1 MSRGLEKS
9 IFESLSKAAVIDYA
23 NFIVR
28 AATIRKNL
36 SSAQYPIFL
45 KIYHDVGSK
54 IKGRSWTGKRDIK
67 DLGYDCAVTGN
78 SLVEDVALIGHWL
91 VLHTAKINEF
101 VQFQFELQELVLKE
115 EYSAALEIAES
126 FQKINGWSFWI
137 LEAIFYLTNKAHGS
151 EAARTLAKKIKDQSD
166 KRIINFAA
174 TVFCERVDDRYSID
188 AFASKWSD
196 IIPSHLKKPYLQSY
210 YLFHVLGVSDLGDSL
225 GSVICQDFCNSI
237 YDCYNTF
244 VEAIFSLVCSN
255 PSAISASIR
264 ESVSL
269 IVSGGITD
277 FRLKKIQ
284 FLFDGEPLCSD
295 INGDSLT
302 QNLYG
307 RLMSHISC
315 VEESSDSLRFIEEL
329 NENGA
334 VAIQSLSKLEKESL
348 GLRFLPIGLSLNDF
362 SANLFGKERKRSSSQ
377 PWATLLNQQTSVDDV
392 FILPSSQAWAAIR
405 RLADPGSGC
414 SNTSTA
420 TFLLEVYDGK
430 LTEVSSPPVSNNTIL
445 WLGYQLLEQGR
456 HEECELVV
464 KYLSTES
471 QFWSRQAKK
480 LSLTMLSETFKV
492 GEALELAYSI
502 LEENH
507 VYCFEY
513 PFSNIFS
520 DNSWA
525 DLKTLNPTITAI
537 VSHFTNATLESKDED
552 ILYICKM
559 ACKKI
564 HELNGGKKNL
574 NEEMSI
580 KEKNAAITLLSN
592 VWVEENLT
600 FLNFKTS
607 RDAMNDRLEVL
618 RLLVQAN
625 PDSEQEYASEI
636 LDITL
641 RESQWEGLSHVDETR
656 VFVNEAGI
664 MRWAEKELRQDFET
678 WKKAHAFEDV
688 DAIADKLMKIANLP
702 PDERLGELAD
712 GDLSEDNKILL
723 TIISRL
729 EGKFLNDPIDGL
741 HCYLSARIR
750 HGTIKNTFLAPLD
763 EAGFLVVGDSLDD
776 SVDKYLQDIN
786 PNDIESNVGPALRS
800 LSKNL
805 VRLINDALTH
815 KIRIKSEAHPGGY
828 IYIGNNS
835 GFFNKTAALV
845 GSMLD
850 FTNFITIIFAFF
862 WKQLEPSLQR
872 LHDYFL
878 NDFQQNTYS
887 LFDQAIS
894 QIESVGDGSRGLVT
908 ALTRIKNH
916 TCQKC
921 VVAAGWFQPHSNLTD
936 RVFSLEETISI
947 AVRASKNIYPRFN
960 AIIEV
965 EKVKCL
971 DSKFTA
977 LGMAAL
983 VEALST
989 LFENCWKYSGLYDKD
1004 YTIDVMSYVDT
1015 SNNILTLSISNPLSH
1030 SRISQLTPEYLKT
1043 VREKF
1048 QNILEFEFVASEGGT
1063 GLPKIAR
1070 FSYKVDR
1077 SICAVPLD
1085 IKLEGDNFVV
1095 TAFIPLHIRD
1105 EAFDVYTY

>member
-1 MSRGLEKS
+1 LEKS
-9 IFESLSKAAVIDYA
+9 IFKALSKAAVIDYA
-23 NFIVR
+23 TFIAR
-28 AATIRKNL
+28 AATIRTNL
-36 SSAQYPIFL
+36 PPIQYKTFL

-67 DLGYDCAVTGN
+67 DLGYDCAFTGK
-78 SLVEDVALIGHWL
+78 SLTEDILLAAQWL
-91 VLHTAKINEF
+91 TFHSARINHF
-101 VQFQFELQELVLKE
+101 VQFTLELQELILKE
-115 EYSAALEIAES
+115 EYSVALDMAES
-126 FQKINGWSFWI
+126 FQKANGWSFWI
-137 LEAIFYLTNKAHGS
+137 LEAIFYLTNKTHGS
-151 EAARTLAKKIKDQSD
+151 EAARKLAKKIKEQSD
-166 KRIINFAA
+166 NRIINFAA
-174 TVFCERVDDRYSID
+174 TIFSERVDDRYSID
-188 AFASKWSD
+188 AFASRWSD
-196 IIPSHLKKPYLQSY
+196 IIPNHLKKPHLQSY
-210 YLFHVLGVSDLGDSL
+210 YLFHALGISDLSDSL

-244 VEAIFSLVCSN
+244 VEAIFSIICSTPNAVSTPIRQSIDLLVASG
-255 PSAISASIR
+255 ISDIR
-264 ESVSL
+264 L
-269 IVSGGITD
+269 I
-277 FRLKKIQ
+277 KIQ
-284 FLFDGEPLCSD
+284 FLFGGELLYNNAETNSHTQNFFNLL
-295 INGDSLT
+295 INHSSGSEETPDSLK
-302 QNLYG
+302 
-307 RLMSHISC
+307 
-315 VEESSDSLRFIEEL
+315 FIEDL
-329 NENGA
+329 SKNGT
-334 VAIQSLSKLEKESL
+334 VAIESLSKLEKESL

-362 SANLFGKERKRSSSQ
+362 SSNLFGKERKKSTSQ
-377 PWATLLNQQTSVDDV
+377 PWATLLSQQTTLDDV
-392 FILPSSQAWAAIR
+392 FILSSDQAWSAIR
-405 RLADPGSGC
+405 RIADSKLRGSMVC
-414 SNTSTA
+414 TA
-420 TFLLEVYDGK
+420 TCLIDVYDGK
-430 LTEVSSPPVSNNTIL
+430 LTESTPLPISNNSIL
-445 WLGYQLLEQGR
+445 WLGYELVEQGR
-456 HEECELVV
+456 HDECELII
-464 KYLSTES
+464 KNLSKES
-471 QFWSRQAKK
+471 QFWQRQAKK
-480 LSLTMLSETFKV
+480 LSLTMLSQTFQIEK
-492 GEALELAYSI
+492 ALDLAYSI

-507 VYCFEY
+507 IYCFEY
-513 PFSNIFS
+513 PFANIFL

-525 DLKTLNPTITAI
+525 DLKSFNPTITAI
-537 VSHFTNATLESKDED
+537 VAHFTNATLETKDED

-564 HELNGGKKNL
+564 HEMNDGKKNL
-574 NEEMSI
+574 NDAMPL

-618 RLLVQAN
+618 RLLVQVN
-625 PDSEQEYASEI
+625 PDSEQVYASEVM
-636 LDITL
+636 DITL

-678 WKKAHAFEDV
+678 WKKAHAV
-688 DAIADKLMKIANLP
+688 DDAEAIADKLMKIANLP
-702 PDERLGELAD
+702 PDERLAELAD

-729 EGKFLNDPIDGL
+729 ESKFINDPLDGL

-750 HGTIKNTFLAPLD
+750 HGTIKNTFLGPLD
-763 EAGFLVVGDSLDD
+763 EAGFLVVGDSLDV
-776 SVDKYLQDIN
+776 SIDKYLQEIH
-786 PNDIESNVGPALRS
+786 PNDIESNVRPALLN
-800 LSKNL
+800 LSKSL
-805 VRLINDALTH
+805 VLLINDALTH
-815 KIRIKSEAHPGGY
+815 KIRIKSDKHPGGY

-850 FTNFITIIFAFF
+850 FTNFITVTFTFF

-878 NDFQQNTYS
+878 NEFQQNTYN
-887 LFDQAIS
+887 LFDQAIL

-908 ALTRIKNH
+908 ALTRIKNQ

-965 EKVKCL
+965 EKVDCL
-971 DSKFTA
+971 DTRFTA
-977 LGMAAL
+977 VGMAAL

-1004 YTIDVMSYVDT
+1004 YTIDVMPYIDT
-1015 SNNILTLSISNPLSH
+1015 SNNILSLSVSNPVSH
-1030 SRISQLTPEYLKT
+1030 SRVSQLTPEYLRT
-1043 VREKF
+1043 IRDKF

-1070 FSYKVDR
+1070 LSYKVDR

-1085 IKLEGDNFVV
+1085 IKLEGNNFVV
-1095 TAFIPLHIRD
+1095 TAFIPLHERD

>member
-9 IFESLSKAAVIDYA
+9 IFKTLSKAAVIDYA
-23 NFIVR
+23 TFIAR
-28 AATIRKNL
+28 AATIRNNL
-36 SSAQYPIFL
+36 TVIQYPVFL
-45 KIYHDVGSK
+45 EIYHDVGSK
-54 IKGRSWTGKRDIK
+54 IKGRTWTGKRDIK
-67 DLGYDCAVTGN
+67 DLGFDCAITGK
-78 SLVEDVALIGHWL
+78 SLTEDVLLAGHWL
-91 VLHTAKINEF
+91 ALHSAKINQF
-101 VQFQFELQELVLKE
+101 VQFELELQEHVLE
-115 EYSAALEIAES
+115 EKYSIALDMVES
-126 FQKINGWSFWI
+126 FQKANGWSFWV

-151 EAARTLAKKIKDQSD
+151 EAVRKLARQIKDQSD

-174 TVFCERVDDRYSID
+174 TIFSERVDERYSSE
-188 AFASKWSD
+188 AFTSRWSD
-196 IIPSHLKKPYLQSY
+196 VIPNHLKKPHLQSY
-210 YLFHVLGVSDLGDSL
+210 YLFHALGVSDLRDSL

-244 VEAIFSLVCSN
+244 VEAIFSLICGTPN
-255 PSAISASIR
+255 AILTPVLESINLL
-264 ESVSL
+264 VS
-269 IVSGGITD
+269 SGITD
-277 FRLKKIQ
+277 SRLKKIQ
-284 FLFDGEPLCSD
+284 FLLGGEPLCNSTRT
-295 INGDSLT
+295 NPLAQKFSSLL
-302 QNLYG
+302 NNH
-307 RLMSHISC
+307 SSSS
-315 VEESSDSLRFIEEL
+315 EETPDGQKFIEDL

-334 VAIQSLSKLEKESL
+334 VAIESLSKLEKEGL
-348 GLRFLPIGLSLNDF
+348 GLRFLPIGLSLIDF
-362 SANLFGKERKRSSSQ
+362 SSNLFGKERKKSTSQ
-377 PWATLLNQQTSVDDV
+377 PWVSLLSQQTTIEDV
-392 FILPSSQAWAAIR
+392 FILPSDQAWTAIR
-405 RLADPGSGC
+405 RLAGARC
-414 SNTSTA
+414 SMACTA
-420 TFLLEVYDGK
+420 TCLIDVYDGK
-430 LTEVSSPPVSNNTIL
+430 LSDNTSLPVSNNSIL
-445 WLGYQLLEQGR
+445 WLGYELLEQGR
-456 HEECELVV
+456 HDECKLIIEKLNA
-464 KYLSTES
+464 ES
-471 QFWSRQAKK
+471 KFWCRQAKK
-480 LSLTMLSETFKV
+480 LLLTMLSQTFQIE
-492 GEALELAYSI
+492 EALELAYSI
-502 LEENH
+502 LEEDY

-513 PFSNIFS
+513 PFASIFI

-525 DLKTLNPTITAI
+525 DLKFFNPTITAI
-537 VSHFTNATLESKDED
+537 VAHFTNATLETKDED

-564 HELNGGKKNL
+564 HEINGGKKNL
-574 NEEMSI
+574 NNDMPLR
-580 KEKNAAITLLSN
+580 EKNAAITLLSN

-600 FLNFKTS
+600 FLSFKNS

-625 PDSEQEYASEI
+625 PEGEQKYASEI
-636 LDITL
+636 MDITL

-688 DAIADKLMKIANLP
+688 EAIADKLMKIANLP
-702 PDERLGELAD
+702 PDARLAELAD

-729 EGKFLNDPIDGL
+729 ENKFLNDPLDGL

-750 HGTIKNTFLAPLD
+750 HGTIKNTFLGPLD
-763 EAGFLVVGDSLDD
+763 EAGFLVVGESLDA
-776 SVDKYLQDIN
+776 SIDKYLQEIH
-786 PNDIESNVGPALRS
+786 PNDIESSVGPALLALSRS
-800 LSKNL
+800 LVL
-805 VRLINDALTH
+805 LINDALTH
-815 KIRIKSEAHPGGY
+815 KIRIKSEKHPGGY

-850 FTNFITIIFAFF
+850 FTNFITVTFTFF

-878 NDFQQNTYS
+878 NEFQQNTYN

-894 QIESVGDGSRGLVT
+894 QIENIGDGSRGLVT
-908 ALTRIKNH
+908 ALTRIKNQ

-936 RVFSLEETISI
+936 RVFSLEEAISI

-960 AIIEV
+960 AVIEV
-965 EKVKCL
+965 EKVECL
-971 DSKFTA
+971 DAKFTA
-977 LGMAAL
+977 IGMAAL

-1004 YTIDVMSYVDT
+1004 YNIDVIPCIDT
-1015 SNNILTLSISNPLSH
+1015 ANNILSLSVSNPLSH
-1030 SRISQLTPEYLKT
+1030 SRISQLTPEYLKMI
-1043 VREKF
+1043 RERF

-1085 IKLEGDNFVV
+1085 IKLDNDKFVV
-1095 TAFIPLHIRD
+1095 TAFIPLHERD